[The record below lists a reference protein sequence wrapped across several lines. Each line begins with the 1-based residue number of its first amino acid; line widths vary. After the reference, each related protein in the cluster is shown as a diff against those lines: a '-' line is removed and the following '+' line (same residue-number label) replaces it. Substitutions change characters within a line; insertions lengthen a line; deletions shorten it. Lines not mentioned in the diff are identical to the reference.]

1 MTCESTP
8 TIAATATCEHGAAT
22 TSRAADRIDPSAGKL
37 SSACER
43 AATPT
48 ASSAP
53 GSTSPGS
60 DMRRLKPWTV
70 EQVIQRLQELAIDGE
85 APSRQRYDAQRGD
98 LPICRTLEKLG
109 HSWGDLLAAAGLKRT
124 GPGNKPGSGKGF
136 RVVDTP
142 AETEA
147 FIRNAFA
154 TAEPPRPSSW
164 PMFGIHTKTETFRGR
179 LPDGR
184 DVQVTRQYYSLR

>member
-1 MTCESTP
+1 M
-8 TIAATATCEHGAAT
+8 
-22 TSRAADRIDPSAGKL
+22 
-37 SSACER
+37 
-43 AATPT
+43 PT

-53 GSTSPGS
+53 GNTSPGS

-70 EQVIQRLQELAIDGE
+70 EQVIERLQELAIDGE

-109 HSWGDLLAAAGLKRT
+109 HSWADLVAAAGLRRT

-164 PMFGIHTKTETFRGR
+164 PLFGIPTKTETFRGR
-179 LPDGR
+179 LPNGKA
-184 DVQVTRQYYSLR
+184 VQVTRQYYSLR